1 MRRANPG
8 AAREAALSLL
18 AAFKMR
24 APPVPVDRIIKAR
37 NIVLHYAPLAED
49 LSGMAYIKDG
59 VSIIGVNALHHP
71 NRQRFSAAH
80 ELAHHILHVA
90 EISAAVHVDKGF
102 RVLHRDE
109 VSAQGT
115 DPLEIDANAFA
126 SELLMPRHFL
136 LEAVEGAGIDLDDEV
151 AVENLAKRFKV
162 SVAAMR
168 NRLSGG
174 WFYDHTSSAEF

>member
-1 MRRANPG
+1 MRQADAS
-8 AAREAALSLL
+8 AARAAALKIL
-18 AAFKMR
+18 ADFPVR

-37 NIVLHYAPLAED
+37 GIILQYAPLAED

-59 VSIIGVNALHHP
+59 VGIIGVNALHHP

-80 ELAHHILHVA
+80 ELAHHVLHVP

-102 RVLHRDE
+102 RVLHRD
-109 VSAQGT
+109 VLAAQGT

-126 SELLMPRHFL
+126 SELLMPRQFL
-136 LEAVEGAGIDLDDEV
+136 LEAVGDAGLDLDDDAAIES
-151 AVENLAKRFKV
+151 LAKKFKV

-174 WFYDHTSSAEF
+174 WF